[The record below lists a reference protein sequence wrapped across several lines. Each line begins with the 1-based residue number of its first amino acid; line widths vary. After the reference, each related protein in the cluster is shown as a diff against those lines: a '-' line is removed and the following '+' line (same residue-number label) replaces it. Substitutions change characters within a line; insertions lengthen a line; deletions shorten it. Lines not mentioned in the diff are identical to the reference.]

1 MGTRVFGR
9 SCAPEQRGRF
19 TCVSRGGG
27 IDRAASVRSPGR
39 SRGGGIDRTGS
50 ARRSQRGFTLIEVLL
65 ATVLLAAGLALAFAT
80 LRAATAS
87 AQRGEQIARH
97 SERVRAVELF
107 LRRRIGG
114 TRPLAFAHDEATG
127 APVRFLGDGERIR
140 FVADL
145 PDYLGRGGPY
155 LHDLQ
160 LVDGPDGPELR
171 ISFQLVMAGETFEE
185 QPPRAPELLA
195 DELASARFRYRT
207 LGDDGRL
214 GDWLERWEA
223 PERLP
228 LQVQVVL
235 EDRAGRPWPPLVV
248 ALPLAGSYLGGG
260 E

>member
-1 MGTRVFGR
+1 MGGR
-9 SCAPEQRGRF
+9 DVGEGRAARNARGPQPVRRLF
-19 TCVSRGGG
+19 ARTSRGGG
-27 IDRAASVRSPGR
+27 IVNAVAG
-39 SRGGGIDRTGS
+39 
-50 ARRSQRGFTLIEVLL
+50 RRSQRGFTLIEVLL

-160 LVDGPDGPELR
+160 LVEGADGPELR
-171 ISFQLVMAGETFEE
+171 VSFQLVMAGETFEE
-185 QPPRAPELLA
+185 QPPREPELLA

-207 LGDDGRL
+207 LGDDGRP
-214 GDWLERWEA
+214 GEWQERWDT

-235 EDRAGRPWPPLVV
+235 EDREGRPWPPLVV